1 MKIDNILLD
10 KLTAQAQV
18 SPRLRMNLDLRN
30 SAADTSQR
38 MLNAI
43 EPGSVVPIHR
53 HRKTSETVVVLRGRV
68 VEEYY
73 DDAGVL
79 VESFVLGDCHV
90 ADAPRNDV
98 NRDAPRNDVNRDA
111 PRNDVNRDAPR
122 NDVNRDAPRNDVPMV
137 YALNIPAGQWH
148 TLRVLESG
156 TVILEMKD
164 GAYEPIQE
172 CDILK

>member
-1 MKIDNILLD
+1 MIIDNILLD
-10 KLTAQAQV
+10 NLTAQAQA
-18 SPRLRMNLDLRN
+18 SSRLRMNMDLRN

-79 VESFVLGDCHV
+79 AESFVLGDCHV

-98 NRDAPRNDVNRDA
+98 
-111 PRNDVNRDAPR
+111 
-122 NDVNRDAPRNDVPMV
+122 PMAC
-137 YALNIPAGQWH
+137 ALNIPAGQWH
-148 TLRVLESG
+148 TLRALESG

-164 GAYEPIQE
+164 GAYEPIGAA
-172 CDILK
+172 DILSM

>member
-1 MKIDNILLD
+1 MIIDNTLLD
-10 KLTAQAQV
+10 NLTAQAKT

-30 SAADTSQR
+30 SDADSSQR

-43 EPGSVVPIHR
+43 EPGSVVPVHR

-73 DDAGVL
+73 SSEGFVEASYELAAGGPV
-79 VESFVLGDCHV
+79 C
-90 ADAPRNDV
+90 
-98 NRDAPRNDVNRDA
+98 
-111 PRNDVNRDAPR
+111 
-122 NDVNRDAPRNDVPMV
+122 
-137 YALNIPAGQWH
+137 ALNITAGQWH
-148 TLRVLESG
+148 TLRALEGG

-172 CDILK
+172 CDVMK